1 MVLGPGLKHKNI
13 VNIFT
18 YFGIFWFYFNCITL
32 QLSQNMANMNMG
44 GPGFGGEIDLDSLPP
59 PPPELLQQQ
68 YLYGT
73 VPDSRQQGVYSQ
85 FATPQGQASQGFT
98 PGTGNVQMPPPQKAG
113 ITNVPPSKPIQV
125 KHKYMYVWAKLI

>member
-1 MVLGPGLKHKNI
+1 MEFSDFISIVLP
-13 VNIFT
+13 
-18 YFGIFWFYFNCITL
+18 L

-85 FATPQGQASQGFT
+85 FTAPQGQASQGFT

-125 KHKYMYVWAKLI
+125 KHTYINV